1 MNDIIL
7 SSLIHLFVL
16 FGAKH
21 GMDKDKS
28 IELISAYLTRFF
40 GIRNL
45 KSYIRLYND
54 LRDFY
59 DDAPDMDKDMVVE
72 NICGK
77 VSEKM
82 RPEEKLTQ
90 LLRLMEFSS
99 QEGCEFKSDEAIFCK
114 VRDLFGINE
123 AQYEDMVAFIQGRA
137 CQNVLVIDL
146 DGDCGTLKTLRFT
159 QVNLLAVTYEGTHSL
174 WMDDIKMLP
183 GVFQIWQQ
191 SSLIKSSH
199 FSPIYYSTIISKYDG
214 VKEEDMELCGRDIN
228 FRFKQGGDNGMHN
241 LSFNL
246 HSGQLVAIMGGS
258 GVGKSTL
265 LSLLN
270 GTLHPQEGSITIN
283 GHSIDEPQAK
293 KLIGFVPQ
301 DDLLIEELTVYQNLW
316 FTAKLCFADMSEED
330 LDARVMKVLR
340 ELGLDAAKDLKVGS
354 PINKYISGGQRKRL
368 NIALE
373 LIREPAVLFL
383 DEPTSGLS
391 SSDTEK
397 VVYILKELAIKGKL
411 IIVNIHQPSSDVF
424 KLFDRLWLLDKGGYP
439 IFDGNPI
446 ESISYFKGLA
456 NFADPRTSACPTCGN
471 VNPEIV
477 LEIIDDKLFDNTGK
491 LTDQRKVSPQEW
503 HDQYLKHREVMADP
517 EYKDVPRS
525 DQKRPGKLKQMLIF
539 LQRNV
544 KSKITNLQYML
555 VTLLEA
561 PLLALICAF
570 LTRYTPTGSEYTLMD
585 NKNFPTYMFMAI
597 IVAIFLG
604 MSGSAEEI
612 IRDRAI
618 LKREKFLNLSAGSYL
633 WSKMIYMAAV
643 CLVQTG
649 LFLLVGNAI
658 IGVTGMNLIWW
669 AVLFV
674 SAFLSSLI
682 GLLLSQCMN
691 SVVAIYI
698 TIPILLIP
706 QILLCGLVVDF
717 EDLNPD
723 SDTGNV
729 PIIGDVIPSR
739 WAYEALAVASFT
751 QNDYAS
757 MTYLYDKRRFEAM
770 YYNQV
775 FGKEL
780 EAANET
786 RRADSI
792 AGKEPRPDL
801 LSLLQTEMPQLSKV
815 SGMEPYAGNWS
826 YEDVDTYVQKAR
838 KMLKVHSNNLT
849 LELDARCRKC
859 IKEIGKDEFIR
870 LKESNCNTR
879 LQDLLIN
886 ADAEKPCVV
895 VGSRIVPRSGYVYL
909 TPRSRNGRA
918 QFYSGEKVL
927 GKYFIPTL
935 QYNIGVMVLM
945 CFVLM
950 ILLLT
955 DVPGKFIRKEIL

>member
-1 MNDIIL
+1 MNDIVL

-16 FGAKH
+16 FDAGH

-28 IELISAYLTRFF
+28 IEMISAYLTRFF

-45 KSYIRLYND
+45 KSYLRLYTD

-59 DDAPDMDKDMVVE
+59 DSTPEMDKEHVVE
-72 NICGK
+72 SICGK
-77 VSEKM
+77 VREKM

-90 LLRLMEFSS
+90 LLRLMEFCSR
-99 QEGCEFKSDEAIFCK
+99 EGCTFDPTEPIFVKVKELFAISD
-114 VRDLFGINE
+114 
-123 AQYEDMVAFIQGRA
+123 AQYGDMAAFIEGRP
-137 CQNVLVIDL
+137 CKNVLVINL
-146 DGDCGTLKTLRFT
+146 DNDCGILKTLRFT
-159 QVNLLAVTYEGTHSL
+159 DVNLLAVTYKGSHSL

-199 FSPIYYSTIISKYDG
+199 FPPLYYSTIIARYDG
-214 VKEEDMELCGRDIN
+214 VKEDSIKMCGRDIN
-228 FRFKQGGDNGMHN
+228 FRFKKGGDNGMHN
-241 LSFNL
+241 FSFDL
-246 HSGQLVAIMGGS
+246 HGGELVAIMGGS

-270 GTLHPQEGSITIN
+270 GSLHPQEGSITIN
-283 GHSIDEPQAK
+283 GHSIDDPQAK

-316 FTAKLCFADMSEED
+316 YTAKLCFADMQDEEID
-330 LDARVMKVLR
+330 SRVMNVLTQ
-340 ELGLDAAKDLKVGS
+340 LGLDAAKDLKVGS

-411 IIVNIHQPSSDVF
+411 IVTNIHQPSSSVF
-424 KLFDRLWLLDKGGYP
+424 KLFDRLWILDKGGYP

-471 VNPEIV
+471 VNPEII
-477 LEIIDDKLFDNTGK
+477 LEIVNDKLFDNTGK
-491 LTDQRKVSPQEW
+491 LTDRRKVTPQEW
-503 HDQYLKHREVMADP
+503 HSQYLKQRKQMNAP
-517 EYKDVPRS
+517 ECKDVPHT
-525 DQKRPGKLKQMLIF
+525 DQKRPRKFMQMLIF
-539 LQRNV
+539 LRRNV

-561 PLLALICAF
+561 PLLALICAY
-570 LTRYTPTGSEYTLMD
+570 LTRYTPTGSEYTLLE
-585 NKNFPTYMFMAI
+585 NKNFPTYIFMAI

-618 LKREKFLNLSAGSYL
+618 LKREKFLNLSMGSYL
-633 WSKMIYMAAV
+633 CSKMIYMAAV
-643 CLVQTG
+643 CFIQTA
-649 LFLLVGNAI
+649 LFLLVGNTV
-658 IGVTGMNLIWW
+658 IGVGGMYLVWW
-669 AVLFV
+669 AVLFA

-717 EDLNPD
+717 DDLNPE
-723 SDTGNV
+723 SETGNV
-729 PIIGDVIPSR
+729 PLIGDFIPSR

-751 QNDYAS
+751 MNDYADL
-757 MTYLYDKRRFEAM
+757 TYAYDKKRYEAV

-775 FGKEL
+775 FGREL

-786 RRADSI
+786 RHSDAL
-792 AGKEPRPDL
+792 AGKGPRPDL
-801 LSLLQTEMPQLSKV
+801 LALLQTEMPRLSYMA
-815 SGMEPYAGNWS
+815 GIEPYSGDWS
-826 YEDVDTYVQKAR
+826 YGDVDGYVQHARKILKAR
-838 KMLKVHSNNLT
+838 SNNLT
-849 LELDARCRKC
+849 LELDLRCNKL
-859 IKEIGKDEFIR
+859 IKEMGREEFVR
-870 LKESNCNTR
+870 LKEENCNDR
-879 LQDLLIN
+879 LQQLLIN
-886 ADAEKPCVV
+886 AETQKPCVV
-895 VGSRIVPRSGYVYL
+895 VGSHIVPRSGYVYL
-909 TPRSRNGRA
+909 TPRSRNGRS

-927 GKYFIPTL
+927 GNVYIPTFQFNL
-935 QYNIGVMVLM
+935 GVLALICVLLAVM
-945 CFVLM
+945 
-950 ILLLT
+950 LLA
-955 DVPGKFIRKEIL
+955 DFPGKFIRKEII